1 VYRFLSSVAVVLVL
15 TATAVPET
23 VERILAVVDDAPV
36 FLSEVRLM
44 ARVQGGAEADAL
56 DALIDERLM
65 FREASRLPQAAL
77 TAGEEERAV
86 ESVRPRIPN
95 PSAAEEADLGR
106 LARREALIVKYVE
119 FRFRPQV
126 RVSDED
132 VRAAWSAEHPGRVD
146 EGALEAAAPALR
158 ERLAAKALDALVEA
172 WVKDLRSRA
181 KIRYNPPPAS

>member
-1 VYRFLSSVAVVLVL
+1 VYRLLSSVVLVSVL
-15 TATAVPET
+15 AGAATAET
-23 VERILAVVDDAPV
+23 VERILAVVDESPV
-36 FLSEVRLM
+36 FLSEVRLL
-44 ARVQGGAEADAL
+44 ARVQGVAEADAL

-95 PSAAEEADLGR
+95 PTAAEEADVLR

-126 RVSDED
+126 RVSDDE
-132 VRAAWSAEHPGRVD
+132 VRAAWSEEHPGRVD
-146 EGALEAAAPALR
+146 EAALEAAAPALR
-158 ERLAAKALDALVEA
+158 ERLTLKALDALVEG
-172 WVKDLRSRA
+172 WVKELRQRA
-181 KIRYNPPPAS
+181 KVRYNRASAS